1 MSVNRIVVEIETT
14 IDAIG
19 TVETHYYSTS
29 GFSTKPTD
37 APANTYVAPR
47 LKSAGNFRR
56 ELFSGTRVT
65 GSVRPSFGEIV
76 LFNNDAGLDA
86 WLGYGV
92 SGGKVTV
99 RMGDETAAYPAGYT
113 TLYIAYAQHI
123 IADFS
128 EIRIR
133 LRDRLNLLEQPLVT
147 ASFAGT
153 GGLEG
158 TTAMAGKLKQWVS
171 SDPGWFPPILIDAA
185 SQLYFVQSTGTGGL
199 ASGFKIYEGGLEITR
214 GTNYPDA
221 ATCLST
227 SPSAGQARFWFGVGE
242 DGPVYVRL
250 GSVPV
255 SDLRVFGLGYQPSG
269 SQWALHSIAE
279 IAGITG
285 GSGPAVVG
293 AQLVDDSRTIMQVME
308 DACVSQF
315 AYFGMTRLD
324 AFVSGVFSAPG
335 VTPLKTFNQHNAKG
349 WRRDPVLDMD
359 APVWSL
365 NVSAGRTWKSNL
377 VSGASATYKDYMSRD
392 PWWCSF
398 SKQDAAIKTA
408 NPGAIATVVE
418 INGRD
423 FQNSFA
429 QSLFSDAYFALYG
442 VRRDFYTCTVPLSA
456 ETVGLDLHDTVEIKL
471 PRFGLDAGKNFRVIT
486 QQIDCDR
493 REITYGMWG

>member
-1 MSVNRIVVEIETT
+1 MSAERIVVEIETT

-37 APANTYVAPR
+37 TPANTYVAPR

-76 LFNNDAGLDA
+76 LFNNDAGLDD
-86 WLGYGV
+86 WLCYGV

-123 IADFS
+123 VADFS

-171 SDPGWFPPILIDAA
+171 SDPCWFPPILVDAA
-185 SQLYFVQSTGTGGL
+185 KQLYFVQSTGAGGL
-199 ASGFKIYEGGLEITR
+199 TGSFAVYEGGIAITR
-214 GTNYPDA
+214 NSNYPDA
-221 ATCLST
+221 STCLST
-227 SPSAGQARFWFGVGE
+227 SPAVGE
-242 DGPVYVRL
+242 CRFFFDTAAVYVRL
-250 GSVPV
+250 GSVPQL
-255 SDLRVFGLGYQPSG
+255 DLRVNGFGYHPSG
-269 SQWALHSIAE
+269 SAWTFGVFAAQ
-279 IAGITG
+279 AGISGGTG
-285 GSGPAVVG
+285 PMTVG
-293 AQLVDDSRTIMQVME
+293 AQFIDDSSTYAEVME
-308 DACVSQF
+308 DACKVSLGF
-315 AYFGMTRLD
+315 FGMTRLD
-324 AFVSGVFSAPG
+324 SFISGVLAVPSSSP
-335 VTPLKTFNQHNAKG
+335 TYTFNQHNAKD
-349 WRRDPVLDMD
+349 WRRSPIQDMD

-365 NVSAGRTWKSNL
+365 TANVGKTYPGSVAL
-377 VSGASATYKDYMSRD
+377 GASATNKEIYQRS
-392 PWWCSF
+392 PWWSAVA
-398 SKQDAAIKTA
+398 KTDASVKTA
-408 NPGAIATVVE
+408 NPGAVAVV
-418 INGRD
+418 INANGRH
-423 FQNSFA
+423 FQSALDQTNFTTPYMA
-429 QSLFSDAYFALYG
+429 LFG

-456 ETVGLDLHDTVEIKL
+456 ETVGLDLHDTVAIKL